1 MPDRDLVIERLRS
14 WLTRTN
20 PGIAG
25 MHIDGQTDIIELRIL
40 ESLEIVEFIL
50 FLEAESGLQILSEAL
65 NPADMRTLDSIYER
79 FFVERA

>member
-1 MPDRDLVIERLRS
+1 VIERLRS

-50 FLEAESGLQILSEAL
+50 FLEAESGLQILS
-65 NPADMRTLDSIYER
+65 
-79 FFVERA
+79 